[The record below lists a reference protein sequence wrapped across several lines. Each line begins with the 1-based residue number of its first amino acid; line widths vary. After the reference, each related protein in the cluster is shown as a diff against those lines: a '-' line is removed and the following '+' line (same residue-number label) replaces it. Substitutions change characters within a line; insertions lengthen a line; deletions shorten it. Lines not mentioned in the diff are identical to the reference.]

1 MDSFFFFEQ
10 ITVNPLMVWPVL
22 TLPSRGSK
30 LNTSS
35 SMNILL
41 NILEP
46 INQIKIQIQKTF
58 ANYTYIHD

>member
-1 MDSFFFFEQ
+1 MDSFFFFFEQ

-35 SMNILL
+35 SMNILD
-41 NILEP
+41 P